1 VKKTA
6 HVHFVSTDQE
16 LKLLQQDM
24 AKNNLK
30 GAIAV
35 FLPFYKKSKNKTEI
49 DRIVSLFKTVYF
61 LPVFVYGLW
70 DASCFKIA
78 SGWIGS
84 QITGCDCAWI
94 SRKSGKKGDENVGA
108 MSAEQGRKKTEAAMR
123 EIVVFALNNL

>member
-1 VKKTA
+1 MKKTA
-6 HVHFVSTDQE
+6 HVYFVSTDQE

-70 DASCFKIA
+70 DTSCFKIA
-78 SGWIGS
+78 SRWINR
-84 QITGCDCAWI
+84 QITNCDCAWI
-94 SRKSGKKGDENVGA
+94 SRKSVKKENEDVGTI
-108 MSAEQGRKKTEAAMR
+108 SAEQGRKKTEVAMR
-123 EIVVFALNNL
+123 GVVVVALNNL